1 MCVYLSEV
9 CGVATRETH
18 LVLLFL
24 IRSAKDCG
32 GFGPQYNDPIQRTS
46 RQSTRFLSAK
56 PYWNIEPQANTG
68 KHAAIHSQ
76 WRGKAL
82 STIKMKERGPGPRG
96 FHVRDFYW

>member
-32 GFGPQYNDPIQRTS
+32 GFGPQYNDPEQVTRVRIFSQLNLTRILNLKQTLGNT
-46 RQSTRFLSAK
+46 RQSTASG
-56 PYWNIEPQANTG
+56 EE
-68 KHAAIHSQ
+68 KHCQ
-76 WRGKAL
+76 
-82 STIKMKERGPGPRG
+82 P
-96 FHVRDFYW
+96 